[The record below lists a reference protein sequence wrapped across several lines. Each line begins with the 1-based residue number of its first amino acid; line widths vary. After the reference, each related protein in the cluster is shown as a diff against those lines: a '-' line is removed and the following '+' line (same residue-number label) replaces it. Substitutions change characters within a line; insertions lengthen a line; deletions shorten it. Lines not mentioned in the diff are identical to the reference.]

1 MADDVDA
8 NSGWLRHLPP
18 GTGPDVDL
26 LAGGSLGRVWAAHW
40 SGDPRRPVLLRP
52 GEADIGAGELEERS
66 RRVATRLAG
75 AGLRPGDRVLFSAL
89 PSAQLVTAL
98 VAAVRLG
105 LVLVPANTE
114 YRRPEIADIV
124 RDAQPAAAIVDAEER
139 AGWVRAAATSPVAIT
154 SPAVELDGAADAVL
168 DTGSAADPLLLC
180 YTSGTTGAPK
190 GALLS
195 HGNVL
200 ASLAALRLAWR
211 WSPDDRLVLALP
223 LFHVHGLVVGL
234 AGSLAAGA
242 SVVLLPRFD
251 PHVVVGAVRDHAATL
266 MFGVPTMYVRLI
278 EEPRVADLARLRLC
292 VSGSAPMPASLH
304 ESVEQ
309 ACGQRVLERY
319 GMSETVMLTSN
330 PHDGER
336 RAGTVGFPLPG
347 VHMRLAENGEI
358 LVRGSNVSTGY
369 WRNDSATRRA
379 FTPDGWFRTGDVGD
393 VDGDGYLRIVGRT
406 KELIITGGYNVYP
419 REVEDV
425 LREHP
430 GVGDAAVVGTPSSRW
445 GETVVAFIVPSG
457 GGVDEAALR
466 EHVAHALA
474 PYKRPRAFHIV
485 DELPRNAMGKV
496 LRDELSRSLL

>member
-1 MADDVDA
+1 
-8 NSGWLRHLPP
+8 L
-18 GTGPDVDL
+18 
-26 LAGGSLGRVWAAHW
+26 
-40 SGDPRRPVLLRP
+40 
-52 GEADIGAGELEERS
+52 
-66 RRVATRLAG
+66 
-75 AGLRPGDRVLFSAL
+75 
-89 PSAQLVTAL
+89 
-98 VAAVRLG
+98 
-105 LVLVPANTE
+105 
-114 YRRPEIADIV
+114 
-124 RDAQPAAAIVDAEER
+124 
-139 AGWVRAAATSPVAIT
+139 AIT

-457 GGVDEAALR
+457 GGIDEAALR

-474 PYKRPRAFHIV
+474 SYKRPRAFHIV